1 MLLVLKY
8 GGTTLA
14 TPEHIQSVARH
25 VAELYRQDHRLLIV
39 VSAMGNTTNELIK
52 LAHQVNPQP
61 PLRELDM
68 LLTTGERISASLLT
82 MALAAEN
89 IPAVSFTGSQAGVL
103 TSDHHVNAL
112 IREIKPTRFQQ
123 EWQQKKV
130 IVLAGFQGV
139 NPITKEITT
148 LGRGGS
154 DTSAVAM
161 AAALQ
166 ANHCEIR
173 KEVDGIYS
181 ADPRL
186 VPQALHLK
194 DLSVLQLAEMTFWG
208 AKVLHYRSAE
218 LALLNQVPLWVG
230 SASDLKRPVTKVLPT
245 KIPTNFDHSEEGAK
259 MLEATKVLSV
269 NSHIWV
275 LRVYGLQDVFQFFQ
289 DLESCQIARPQILR
303 MEKMNHHD
311 QEVYLTGPT
320 EILNSIQ
327 AYLLKKQMSYESL
340 SAVTATCSGLLDP
353 DLLQSLSQALQ
364 QAHIQVFSF
373 QFSALSL
380 TAYVSEI
387 DHSAAVQAFHS
398 LVEKTS
404 HA

>member
-8 GGTTLA
+8 GGATLA
-14 TPEHIQSVARH
+14 TPEHIQSVAGH
-25 VAELYRQDHRLLIV
+25 VADLYRQGHRLLIV

-52 LAHQVNPQP
+52 LAHQVNSQP

-161 AAALQ
+161 AAALS
-166 ANHCEIR
+166 ADRCEIR

-186 VPQALHLK
+186 VPESFHLK
-194 DLSVLQLAEMTFWG
+194 EVPVLQLLDMTFWG
-208 AKVLHYRSAE
+208 AKVLHYRSVE
-218 LALLNQVPLWVG
+218 LAYFHRVPVWVG
-230 SASDLKRPVTKVLPT
+230 SATNSDLPVTKVVPT
-245 KIPTNFDHSEEGAK
+245 QNFNSSFLSSEGVT
-259 MLEATKVLSV
+259 MLESTKVLSV
-269 NSHIWV
+269 NSHAWV
-275 LRVYGLQDVFQFFQ
+275 LRVLGLQDVFQFFQ
-289 DLESCQIARPQILR
+289 DLEDHQIAKPQVLR
-303 MEKMNHHD
+303 MEHMNQTS
-311 QEVYLTGPT
+311 QEIYFAGPN
-320 EILNSIQ
+320 ENLKSIQ
-327 AYLLKKQMSYESL
+327 NYLLKKQISYESL
-340 SAVTATCSGLLDP
+340 SAVTATCSGSLDP
-353 DLLQSLSQALQ
+353 HLLRNVHLVLQ
-364 QAHIQVFSF
+364 QAKIKPLSF
-373 QFSALSL
+373 QFSALSV
-380 TAYVSEI
+380 TVYVSEL
-387 DHSAAVQAFHS
+387 DHKATVQALHS
-398 LVEKTS
+398 LI
-404 HA
+404 HANIE